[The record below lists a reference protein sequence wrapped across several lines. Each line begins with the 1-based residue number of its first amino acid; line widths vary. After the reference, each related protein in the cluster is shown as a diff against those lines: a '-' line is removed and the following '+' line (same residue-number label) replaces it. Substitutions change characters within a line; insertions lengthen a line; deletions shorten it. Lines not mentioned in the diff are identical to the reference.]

1 MNIYGLIRRFG
12 FMALRKGVDRF
23 GQPKNG
29 EKSAQSPERKKQMHQ
44 SINMIQR
51 LMRMMRF

>member
-1 MNIYGLIRRFG
+1 
-12 FMALRKGVDRF
+12 MALRKGVDRF